1 MVLDMPARN
10 AIKEYQENG
19 FYHLYNRGVEK
30 RQIFLDGQD
39 YAVFLKYLKEYLL
52 PKDELNLNQKLSAPN
67 LSYKE
72 KDKILKLLRLN
83 NFADEI
89 KFLAYCLLPNH
100 FHFLIQQKDAKS
112 IDKFMQSLC
121 TRYTMYFNRKYKR
134 VGSLFQAV
142 YKAVLI
148 ASEEQF
154 LHLSRYIH
162 KQALA
167 LQVALQGETLQ
178 SPLQSQPSQPSS
190 YPEYLGIRKTDWV
203 HPEEVLSYF
212 SNTNPALSYE
222 FFVKEEDNL
231 EIIQSIIIED

>member
-1 MVLDMPARN
+1 MDHIIGMPARN
-10 AIKEYQENG
+10 TIKQYQESG

-30 RQIFLDGQD
+30 RLIFIDEQD
-39 YAVFLKYLKEYLL
+39 YAVFLNYLKEYLL
-52 PKDELNLNQKLSAPN
+52 PKDEQSLKQGLSNPN
-67 LSYKE
+67 IFHKE

-83 NFADEI
+83 NFTDEI
-89 KFLAYCLLPNH
+89 SLIAYCILPNH
-100 FHFLIQQKDAKS
+100 FHFLIKQKSAKS

-121 TRYTMYFNRKYKR
+121 TRYAMYFNRKYKR

-167 LQVALQGETLQ
+167 KQALASQGETLQ
-178 SPLQSQPSQPSS
+178 SQPSS
-190 YPEYLGIRKTDWV
+190 YLEYLGIRKTDWV
-203 HPEEVLSYF
+203 HPEEILVHF
-212 SNTNPALSYE
+212 SNTNPTLSYKS
-222 FFVKEEDNL
+222 FVKQEDNL
-231 EIIQSIIIED
+231 NIIQNIIVED